1 MAFRSL
7 FKKGRNNGIKII
19 ALAVGLAMGLVLIA
33 KVCFERSYDNFYP
46 DNDRIYLVKSGINR
60 EGKKDTWGQVSG
72 AIAPGMKAE
81 IPEVEAATRYTCIGP
96 PDELIMTP
104 EKKFYT
110 ATLLL
115 TDTSFSMFSPRLILI
130 GDPKDVLA
138 RPNYVMISRSLAE
151 KDGRRGERSR

>member
-1 MAFRSL
+1 MVKNFSMAFRSL

-72 AIAPGMKAE
+72 AITPGMKAE
-81 IPEVEAATRYTCIGP
+81 IPEVEAATRYTRIGS
-96 PDELIMTP
+96 DNELIMTP
-104 EKKFYT
+104 EKQFYT
-110 ATLLL
+110 ATLC
-115 TDTSFSMFSPRLILI
+115 
-130 GDPKDVLA
+130 
-138 RPNYVMISRSLAE
+138 
-151 KDGRRGERSR
+151 